1 MMKNPMDFTGCRYLV
16 TGASSGIGR
25 ETAIVL
31 DELGASLVLAGRRLD
46 ELEKTAA
53 KLSNPFHIE
62 VMDLSH
68 TAEIPAWLK
77 RVVLATGPLDGA
89 VHSAGIGDVEPLQFL
104 TEIKFQKTI
113 DINLKAAINLAKSY
127 RQKGI
132 CRKPGS
138 LVFISSIGARIG
150 MPGKIAYSASKAGL
164 EAACRCMA
172 LELAREDIRVNAV
185 VPGLVET
192 EMAQRLIEASTTEQ
206 IARLRS
212 LHPLDL
218 GKARDVAYAIA
229 FLLSRE
235 TGRWITGTSLVID
248 GGCTAGFL

>member
-1 MMKNPMDFTGCRYLV
+1 MKNPMDLTGCRYLV

-31 DELGASLVLAGRRLD
+31 DELGATLVLTGRRQD

-53 KLSNPFHIE
+53 KLSKPSHIE
-62 VMDLSH
+62 VMELSH

-77 RVVLATGPLDGA
+77 RVVLTTGPLDGA

-132 CRKPGS
+132 CRKPG
-138 LVFISSIGARIG
+138 
-150 MPGKIAYSASKAGL
+150 
-164 EAACRCMA
+164 
-172 LELAREDIRVNAV
+172 
-185 VPGLVET
+185 
-192 EMAQRLIEASTTEQ
+192 
-206 IARLRS
+206 
-212 LHPLDL
+212 
-218 GKARDVAYAIA
+218 
-229 FLLSRE
+229 
-235 TGRWITGTSLVID
+235 
-248 GGCTAGFL
+248 